1 MALDKSLR
9 DSKRE
14 LEQSQSRIAKLD
26 DIIQRLYEDNISGK
40 VSDERFAKMTA
51 NYEAEQ
57 HTLESRVA
65 ELKAAM
71 NAENESSINVDH
83 FLWLVRKYTNI
94 QELTAEMIREFVE
107 RIYVYKAERVDGRR
121 VQRIKIV
128 WNCIGEFTPPT
139 AKEQEKSA

>member
-1 MALDKSLR
+1 
-9 DSKRE
+9 
-14 LEQSQSRIAKLD
+14 
-26 DIIQRLYEDNISGK
+26 
-40 VSDERFAKMTA
+40 MTA

-65 ELKAAM
+65 ELRATM
-71 NAENESSINVDH
+71 TAENESSLNVDH
-83 FLWLVRKYTNI
+83 FLTLVQKYTDI

-139 AKEQEKSA
+139 ATEQEKSA

>member
-1 MALDKSLR
+1 
-9 DSKRE
+9 
-14 LEQSQSRIAKLD
+14 
-26 DIIQRLYEDNISGK
+26 
-40 VSDERFAKMTA
+40 MTA

-57 HTLESRVA
+57 HTLESRVD

-71 NAENESSINVDH
+71 TDENKSSLNVDH
-83 FLWLVRKYTNI
+83 FLALVRKYTDR

-139 AKEQEKSA
+139 AAEQEKSA